1 MPYSEPAFDSSPI
14 DVHDAKELMQPVYFQ
29 FIVYYLWR
37 KERKIYANNNDQ
49 IKCTIEVC
57 ANTVPI
63 KAIIMDS
70 DFVHTNNIILKRLTF
85 LSHLTISENKPQIFI
100 EKSMSYG
107 FFFCFLFAKTTF
119 GFVFIMCEKK

>member
-1 MPYSEPAFDSSPI
+1 MPKNLCNTSIFNS
-14 DVHDAKELMQPVYFQ
+14 L
-29 FIVYYLWR
+29 FIIYE
-37 KERKIYANNNDQ
+37 ERREEKNHANNNDQ

-85 LSHLTISENKPQIFI
+85 LSHLTISENKPQILI

-107 FFFCFLFAKTTF
+107 FFSVFFLQKQHLVSFSSCAN
-119 GFVFIMCEKK
+119 KK